1 MGGNHSSKSYWVSLE
16 EVDGMRGL
24 SFHVYKGEEVLR
36 SDISIDDLEEF
47 LVKHHGHLHKF
58 EIVALEDPEYD
69 DASF

>member
-1 MGGNHSSKSYWVSLE
+1 MVGNHSSKSYSDILNE
-16 EVDGMRGL
+16 ANSMRGL

-47 LVKHHGHLHKF
+47 LVKHRGHLHKF

>member
-1 MGGNHSSKSYWVSLE
+1 MVGNHSSKSYSDILN
-16 EVDGMRGL
+16 EVNSMKGL
-24 SFHVYKGEEVLR
+24 SFHVYKGEEVLK